1 MVKFDHAFPM
11 DRITLERPQHC
22 FMQQVSCTKPNTIGC
37 MGVGENFQAS
47 AEKSVSHFL
56 SSEKSICLVHIG
68 NIVMFPWFKLLE
80 LFTCI
85 CRLPTKLII
94 ILWTT

>member
-37 MGVGENFQAS
+37 MGVGEN
-47 AEKSVSHFL
+47 
-56 SSEKSICLVHIG
+56 
-68 NIVMFPWFKLLE
+68 
-80 LFTCI
+80 
-85 CRLPTKLII
+85 
-94 ILWTT
+94 